1 MIDEGGGSSKKQ
13 RVLALVGT
21 RPEVIKMAPVVQAL
35 DEMAANLECHL
46 ALTGQ
51 HGDLVHQILDA
62 FSLVPDLKLLPNV
75 DLKVMREGQDLYD
88 LAHAVLDGLRG
99 VFREVRPD
107 LILVQGDT
115 ASVFF
120 GTLVAFFEGY
130 RGHRQALKVGHVE
143 AGLRSRNKWAPYP
156 EEMFR
161 RLADVL
167 TDLHF
172 APTPGARENLLAEG
186 YAPSHVFLTGNTVV
200 DALKATARL
209 ARAPTN
215 PGLTHVLAS
224 GRRLVLLTAH
234 RRESFLEPQR
244 VQAMFSAIRAL
255 ADVEETI
262 HILYPVHPNPRVSE
276 PARELLSGHERITL
290 VEPLDYLD
298 LVSALERA
306 HLVLTDSG
314 GIQEEAPTFGVP
326 TLVLR
331 EVTERPEGVEAG
343 VAHLVGTDPQAI
355 LGKAR
360 ELLAG
365 PPPGDG
371 GEGPPNPYGDGR
383 AGERIADIVA
393 SSLLGRPRDT
403 SDWDG
408 A

>member
-1 MIDEGGGSSKKQ
+1 
-13 RVLALVGT
+13 
-21 RPEVIKMAPVVQAL
+21 
-35 DEMAANLECHL
+35 
-46 ALTGQ
+46 
-51 HGDLVHQILDA
+51 
-62 FSLVPDLKLLPNV
+62 
-75 DLKVMREGQDLYD
+75 
-88 LAHAVLDGLRG
+88 
-99 VFREVRPD
+99 
-107 LILVQGDT
+107 
-115 ASVFF
+115 
-120 GTLVAFFEGY
+120 
-130 RGHRQALKVGHVE
+130 
-143 AGLRSRNKWAPYP
+143 
-156 EEMFR
+156 
-161 RLADVL
+161 
-167 TDLHF
+167 
-172 APTPGARENLLAEG
+172 
-186 YAPSHVFLTGNTVV
+186 
-200 DALKATARL
+200 
-209 ARAPTN
+209 
-215 PGLTHVLAS
+215 LTHVLAS